1 MLGNHTFHKVLL
13 EMCVLEDGGVA
24 IRCPH
29 ECGGHDGCQIVSC
42 HQVFSTVVHHPVEVF
57 PEILEEEVV
66 GFGEELKS
74 IGQHCVVH
82 ITRALHG
89 THCSCGDRRRLEF
102 QVHILACIC

>member
-42 HQVFSTVVHHPVEVF
+42 HQVFSTVAHHPVEVF
-57 PEILEEEVV
+57 PEVLEEEVV
-66 GFGEELKS
+66 GYGEELKS

-82 ITRALHG
+82 IIISELSTVP
-89 THCSCGDRRRLEF
+89 THCSCGERRIVLEYK
-102 QVHILACIC
+102 